1 MIKLIAIDLDGT
13 LFDSKSEISRENKKA
28 IAKCRENG
36 IKSVIT
42 SAKPSLIVGKL
53 AKMLNLDTPQ
63 ISYSGALII
72 ENYTKIMFELKVP
85 PEECKEIISLCREW
99 GKGLT
104 LGANDGLLY
113 YDEKHPYLKIVTDT
127 GDKIVK
133 TKNVAS
139 EELIS
144 KTIMFSISAYENDG
158 FEESIKSKI
167 KSKSIKIVRG
177 SPTSFLIFNSK
188 ADKFLAV
195 RKVMEM
201 YDIKK
206 DELMA
211 IGDSNNDLEI
221 VKFAGIGIAMGNS
234 VEDLK
239 KIADYIVPDNDSN
252 GVAFAINN
260 YVLNQKVL

>member
-13 LFDSKSEISRENKKA
+13 LFDSKSEIS
-28 IAKCRENG
+28 
-36 IKSVIT
+36 
-42 SAKPSLIVGKL
+42 
-53 AKMLNLDTPQ
+53 
-63 ISYSGALII
+63 
-72 ENYTKIMFELKVP
+72 
-85 PEECKEIISLCREW
+85 
-99 GKGLT
+99 
-104 LGANDGLLY
+104 
-113 YDEKHPYLKIVTDT
+113 
-127 GDKIVK
+127 
-133 TKNVAS
+133 
-139 EELIS
+139 
-144 KTIMFSISAYENDG
+144 
-158 FEESIKSKI
+158 
-167 KSKSIKIVRG
+167 RG

-201 YDIKK
+201 YDIEK